1 MNVRLRYFAG
11 AREATG
17 LDAEELDL
25 AEGASIES
33 LRNALVA
40 RHPDLQEIV
49 GSLRFAVGAS
59 FATRGQ
65 QLCEGD
71 EIALI
76 PPVGGG

>member
-1 MNVRLRYFAG
+1 VNVSLRYFAG

-17 LDAEELDL
+17 LDSEELDL
-25 AEGASIES
+25 AQGASVES
-33 LRNALVA
+33 LRVALVA
-40 RHPDLQEIV
+40 RHPDLQAIV

-59 FATRGQ
+59 FAALDQELR
-65 QLCEGD
+65 EGD

>member
-25 AEGASIES
+25 ADGTSIE
-33 LRNALVA
+33 ALLETLIAQHPKVA
-40 RHPDLQEIV
+40 DIAP
-49 GSLRFAVGAS
+49 SLRFAVGAS
-59 FATRGQ
+59 FAERDHV
-65 QLCEGD
+65 LHDGD